1 MSLLLSQ
8 VTKSLVKTSEGAG
21 ARPVDQEPWRGL
33 SERVAVTIEP
43 ELDAVAAETL
53 AAIAREVPEYARPFE
68 GSFGRGIR
76 TGVEEALRQFVAL
89 IRDPEG
95 GRGFGREVYVE
106 LGRGE
111 LRQGRTLDSLQA
123 AYRVGARVAWRRISA
138 AGRGAGLAPEELSLL
153 AEAIFAYI
161 DELSA
166 DSVEGYAE
174 AQAEVEDRRRR
185 LRHELAAMLV
195 REPPP
200 AETDLRAPPR
210 EAGWTLPRTAAALAC
225 AEGDVGPIARRLP
238 AGTLATVLE
247 GTGCL
252 LLADPAGPRAAG
264 GDRARRR
271 TATRRRSARRAE
283 VCRPGRVLV
292 PRPDRPARRRGRRAP
307 ARRAVRGRGQARR
320 PLVLRSADVAARIAA
335 RRLAPLGELTDKAG
349 ARMRATALAYVRR
362 GGNSVAMAEE
372 LHVHPQTAR
381 YRIARLRELLGEQL
395 DDPDARFE
403 LELALRARV
412 FRTRISDAAGAASS

>member
-1 MSLLLSQ
+1 M
-8 VTKSLVKTSEGAG
+8 TKGAPKS
-21 ARPVDQEPWRGL
+21 AEAVDLEPWRGL
-33 SERVAVTIEP
+33 SERVAATIEP

-53 AAIAREVPEYARPFE
+53 AAIAREVPEYARPLE

-95 GRGFGREVYVE
+95 GRGVGREVYVA

-138 AGRGAGLAPEELSLL
+138 AARRADLDPEELSLL

-200 AETDLRAPPR
+200 PEADLRTAAG
-210 EAGWTLPRTAAALAC
+210 EAGWAPPRTAAALAC
-225 AEGDVGPIARRLP
+225 AEADLGSIARRLP
-238 AGTLATVLE
+238 AGTLATVLD

-252 LLADPAGPRAAG
+252 LLADPAGPGRREEIERAAG
-264 GDRARRR
+264 RHAAALGPTGEVASLAASWSLARA
-271 TATRRRSARRAE
+271 A
-283 VCRPGRVLV
+283 L
-292 PRPDRPARRRGRRAP
+292 
-307 ARRAVRGRGQARR
+307 RAVEAGALLSGGL
-320 PLVLRSADVAARIAA
+320 LVVEDHLADLVVLGSAGIAERVAA
-335 RRLAPLGELTDKAG
+335 RRLAPLDGLTEKA
-349 ARMRATALAYVRR
+349 ATRMRATALAYVRH

-381 YRIARLRELLGEQL
+381 YRVARLRELLGEQL
-395 DDPDARFE
+395 EDPDARFE
-403 LELALRARV
+403 LELALRARM
-412 FRTRISDAAGAASS
+412 FRNQIRIRISDAEAAASS